1 MEVTNNR
8 QGMQTVASQPAMP
21 AGKALPQEGK
31 ELPPSVAI
39 KAAPPVPE
47 FEKLDIDQA
56 IADLQAF
63 VEGLGRSLSFARD
76 ESIDRSVI
84 TVRDTQTNQ
93 VVRQIPSEEVV
104 AIARQIREEMVEM
117 RSGILMDKNA

>member
-1 MEVTNNR
+1 MEISNNR
-8 QGMQTVASQPAMP
+8 QSMQPAQAQPATP

-31 ELPPSVAI
+31 EMPSVAI

-47 FEKLDIDQA
+47 FEPKDLDKA
-56 IADLQAF
+56 ISDLQAF
-63 VEGLGRSLSFARD
+63 IDGLGRSLSFARD
-76 ESIDRSVI
+76 ESINRSVV

-104 AIARQIREEMVEM
+104 AIARQIRDEMAEM
-117 RSGILMDKNA
+117 RSGLLMDKLA

>member
-1 MEVTNNR
+1 MEVTTNR
-8 QGMQTVASQPAMP
+8 QGMQAVASQPAMP

-31 ELPPSVAI
+31 ELPSVAI

-47 FEKLDIDQA
+47 FKELDIDQA

>member
-1 MEVTNNR
+1 
-8 QGMQTVASQPAMP
+8 
-21 AGKALPQEGK
+21 LPLK
-31 ELPPSVAI
+31 RPLRFPSL
-39 KAAPPVPE
+39 K
-47 FEKLDIDQA
+47 KLDIDQA

>member
-1 MEVTNNR
+1 MEVTTNR

-31 ELPPSVAI
+31 ELPSVAI

-47 FEKLDIDQA
+47 FKKLDIDQA

>member
-1 MEVTNNR
+1 MEITNTRPAPQQQVQNTTPAR
-8 QGMQTVASQPAMP
+8 QS
-21 AGKALPQEGK
+21 LPQEEEK
-31 ELPPSVAI
+31 VVPEIAV

-47 FEKLDIDQA
+47 FEKLDLDQA
-56 IADLQAF
+56 MADLQAY

-104 AIARQIREEMVEM
+104 AVARQLRDEMAEM
-117 RSGILMDKNA
+117 RAGLLMDKNA

>member
-1 MEVTNNR
+1 MEVTINR

-31 ELPPSVAI
+31 ELPSVAI

-47 FEKLDIDQA
+47 FKELDIDQA

>member
-1 MEVTNNR
+1 MEITNTRSAPQQQVQSNGPVR
-8 QGMQTVASQPAMP
+8 QD
-21 AGKALPQEGK
+21 LPQMQDKVVPE
-31 ELPPSVAI
+31 VAV

-47 FEKLDIDQA
+47 FEKLDLDQA
-56 IADLQAF
+56 MADLQAY
-63 VEGLGRSLSFARD
+63 VEGLGRSLSFSRD

-104 AIARQIREEMVEM
+104 AVVRQLRDEMAEV
-117 RSGILMDKNA
+117 RAGLLMDKNA

>member
-8 QGMQTVASQPAMP
+8 QGMHNVASQSAIP
-21 AGKALPQEGK
+21 AGKAPPQEGK
-31 ELPPSVAI
+31 ELPSVAI

-47 FEKLDIDQA
+47 FKKLDIDQA

>member
-1 MEVTNNR
+1 MEITNTRPAPQQQVQNTTPAR
-8 QGMQTVASQPAMP
+8 QN
-21 AGKALPQEGK
+21 LPQEREK
-31 ELPPSVAI
+31 VVPEIAV

-47 FEKLDIDQA
+47 FEKLDLDQA
-56 IADLQAF
+56 MADLQAY

-104 AIARQIREEMVEM
+104 AVARQLRDEMAEM
-117 RSGILMDKNA
+117 RAGLLMDKNA

>member
-1 MEVTNNR
+1 MEIPNTRPAPQQQVQSTAPTR
-8 QGMQTVASQPAMP
+8 QN
-21 AGKALPQEGK
+21 LPQEREK
-31 ELPPSVAI
+31 VVPEIAV

-47 FEKLDIDQA
+47 FEKLDLDQA
-56 IADLQAF
+56 MADLQAY
-63 VEGLGRSLSFARD
+63 VDGLGRSLSFARD

-104 AIARQIREEMVEM
+104 AVARQLRDEMTEM
-117 RSGILMDKNA
+117 RAGLLMDKNA

>member
-8 QGMQTVASQPAMP
+8 QGMQTVFPSRQC
-21 AGKALPQEGK
+21 LPERLCRKRK

-39 KAAPPVPE
+39 KAASVPE